1 MKIFI
6 SIIAISLLV
15 LLVVMNK
22 SREVQTMNTA
32 MADGILQSIEEAK
45 KTDCEHFNVP
55 IQGTNNSVA
64 FSNDGTV
71 SVHIGNSEQTFE
83 VTSIQQMHRFYDL
96 HKLLQSPR

>member
-6 SIIAISLLV
+6 SIIAIALLI

-32 MADGILQSIEEAK
+32 IADGILQSIEESK
-45 KTDCEHFNVP
+45 KTDCEHFIVP
-55 IQGTNNSVA
+55 IKGTNNNVA
-64 FSNDGTV
+64 FRDDGTV
-71 SVHIGNSEQTFE
+71 FVHIGNSEQTFE